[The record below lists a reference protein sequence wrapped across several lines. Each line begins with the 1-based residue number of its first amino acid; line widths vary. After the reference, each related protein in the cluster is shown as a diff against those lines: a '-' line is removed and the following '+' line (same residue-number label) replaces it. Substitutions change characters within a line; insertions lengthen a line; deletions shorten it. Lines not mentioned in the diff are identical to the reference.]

1 MTAET
6 VQAGGITVELSHTGK
21 VLFPDDN
28 ITKGDLVA
36 YYQRAAE
43 VMLPWLRD
51 RPVAMRRYPD
61 GITAQ
66 GIFQKNVPHYFP
78 DWITRAEVPKQGGSL
93 QQVICDKPATVV
105 YLANQACIEFHAFL
119 SRLDRIGNPDQVIFD
134 LDPPGANRFDDVRTI
149 ALRLRQLLED
159 ELGLETFVKTTGGK
173 GLHVHAPLNATADF
187 DTAREFTQEVAALL
201 AARNPDLATTEQRK
215 DKRGE
220 LIYLDVMRNAYAQ
233 LAVAPYSVRGR
244 PGARV
249 ATPLSWDEL
258 DDGKLSPGQFTIKTV
273 PDRISG
279 LRRGGDPGAG
289 MGRHGSGLTRAQQ
302 TLRKLAA

>member
-1 MTAET
+1 MTADT
-6 VQAGGITVELSHTGK
+6 VQAGGIDIKLSHTGK

-28 ITKGDLVA
+28 ISKGDLVA

-119 SRLDRIGNPDQVIFD
+119 STLDRIDDPDQVIFD
-134 LDPPGANRFDDVRTI
+134 LDPPDANRFGDVRTI

-159 ELGLETFVKTTGGK
+159 ELGLTTFVKTTGGK
-173 GLHVHAPLNATADF
+173 GLHVHVPLNATADF

-215 DKRGE
+215 EKRGD
-220 LIYLDVMRNAYAQ
+220 LLYLDVMRNSYAQ
-233 LAVAPYSVRGR
+233 LAVAPYSVRAR
-244 PGARV
+244 PGAPV
-249 ATPLSWDEL
+249 ATPLNWDEVN
-258 DDGKLSPGQFTIKTV
+258 DKLRPGQFTITTL
-273 PDRISG
+273 PDRISDLG
-279 LRRGGDPGAG
+279 RSGDPWAG
-289 MGRHGSGLTRAQQ
+289 MGRRGSGLTRAHER
-302 TLRKLAA
+302 LRRLAA

>member
-1 MTAET
+1 MTADT
-6 VQAGGITVELSHTGK
+6 VQAGGIEVKLSHTGK
-21 VLFPDDN
+21 VLFPGDQ

-93 QQVICDKPATVV
+93 QQVICDKPATIV

-159 ELGLETFVKTTGGK
+159 ELGLATFVKTTGGK
-173 GLHVHAPLNATADF
+173 GLHVHVQLNAQADF

-201 AARNPDLATTEQRK
+201 AARNPDLATIEQRK
-215 DKRGE
+215 DKRGD
-220 LIYLDVMRNAYAQ
+220 LIYLDVMRNSYAQ
-233 LAVAPYSVRGR
+233 LAVAPYSVRAR
-244 PGARV
+244 PGAPV
-249 ATPLSWDEL
+249 ATPLHWDEVN
-258 DDGKLSPGQFTIKTV
+258 DKLRPGQFTITTV
-273 PDRISG
+273 PDRISDLG
-279 LRRGGDPGAG
+279 RSGDPWAG
-289 MGRHGSGLTRAQQ
+289 MGRRGSGLTRAQER
-302 TLRKLAA
+302 LRRLTA